1 MPQPTVASSDIAGAE
16 AALAA
21 GKATLA
27 RGDADGAI
35 PYFREVLAT
44 DRAPSARIGLAM
56 CFALSKRLAELADF
70 VTACDPSPAGRIALL
85 QTVLLEFVA
94 AQAWEAIAAV
104 AAAFARDTHLRAL
117 AIYYVGVAK
126 LAQNDP
132 DAAWPCFQEFKAIVV
147 PRHRE
152 FPLVANQAFNLIFR
166 QACLIEPPE
175 SVAAILGAPPT
186 EASPTVE
193 FLGEW
198 RDGGAEPVFLC
209 CCDQRYFRRF
219 AAELSRSVAV
229 HRPNAVLHFHVSAP
243 QEADIAW
250 ARELA
255 AQHRSLFLNLTVERT
270 PLFAH
275 PVYYACNR
283 FLVLPVL
290 LERYGR
296 AVVTLDADSVL
307 LDDLHE
313 IIDAARGSDFACFNT
328 GRNEP
333 SSVFQA
339 TIMYFAASPGT
350 RRFLDILGRLVLAKL
365 AMPPVLSWML
375 DQGALYSAIHYAGKY
390 EPEITIVDLTAAT
403 GRAMRCFI
411 GGLGTEDEKRD
422 IMNAPAA
429 A

>member
-1 MPQPTVASSDIAGAE
+1 MSQPAAASSAIASAD
-16 AALAA
+16 AAFAA
-21 GKATLA
+21 GKDMLA

-35 PYFREVLAT
+35 AYFREALT
-44 DRAPSARIGLAM
+44 TGRGSPARIGLAM
-56 CFALSKRLAELADF
+56 CFALSKRLPEFVDF
-70 VTACDPSPAGRIALL
+70 VTASDPSSAGRIALL

-94 AQAWEAIAAV
+94 GQAWEAIATIAT
-104 AAAFARDTHLRAL
+104 AFAKDMHLRAL
-117 AIYYVGVAK
+117 TIYYAGVAK

-152 FPLVANQAFNLIFR
+152 FPLVADKAFNLIFR

-175 SVAAILGAPPT
+175 SVAAILAASAAGVSPAIEPIGA
-186 EASPTVE
+186 
-193 FLGEW
+193 W
-198 RDGGAEPVFLC
+198 RDSGAEPVFLC
-209 CCDQRYFRRF
+209 CCDRRYFRRF
-219 AAELSRSVAV
+219 AAELGQSLAA

-243 QEADIAW
+243 QEADLAW
-250 ARELA
+250 ARALA
-255 AQHRSLFLNLTVERT
+255 AQHSPLVLNLTVERT
-270 PLFAH
+270 PLFPH

-283 FLVLPVL
+283 FLVLPQL

-296 AVVTLDADSVL
+296 AVVSLDADSTL
-307 LDDLHE
+307 LGDLHE
-313 IIDAARGSDFACFNT
+313 IVDAARGSDFACFDT

-333 SSVFQA
+333 ASVFQA

-350 RRFLDILGRLVLAKL
+350 RRLLDILGRLVLAKL

-375 DQGALYSAIHYAGKY
+375 DQAALYSAVHYAKKY
-390 EPEITIVDLTAAT
+390 APEIAVVDLTAAT
-403 GRAMRCFI
+403 GRTMRSFI

>member
-1 MPQPTVASSDIAGAE
+1 MPQPTAASSDIASAD
-16 AALAA
+16 AALGA
-21 GKATLA
+21 GKDMLA

-35 PYFREVLAT
+35 PYFREALAT
-44 DRAPSARIGLAM
+44 ERAPSAKIGLAM
-56 CFALSKRLAELADF
+56 CFALSKRLPELADF
-70 VTACDPSPAGRIALL
+70 VTASDPSPAGRIALL

-94 AQAWEAIAAV
+94 GQAWEAITTIAV
-104 AAAFARDTHLRAL
+104 VFAKAPHLRAV

-152 FPLVANQAFNLIFR
+152 FPLVADKAFNLIFR

-175 SVAAILGAPPT
+175 SVAAIVGASPT
-186 EASPTVE
+186 ALSPTVE
-193 FLGEW
+193 FVGEW
-198 RDGGAEPVFLC
+198 QDNGAEPVFLC
-209 CCDQRYFRRF
+209 CCDRRYFRRF
-219 AAELSRSVAV
+219 AAELCQSLAA
-229 HRPNAVLHFHVSAP
+229 HRPEAVLHFHISAP
-243 QEADIAW
+243 QEADLAW

-255 AQHRSLFLNLTVERT
+255 AQHPPLSLNVTVERT

-283 FLVLPVL
+283 FLVLPPL

-296 AVVTLDADSVL
+296 AMVTLDADSVL

-313 IIDAARGSDFACFNT
+313 IVDAARDADFGCFNT

-339 TIMYFAASPGT
+339 TIMYFAPTSGA
-350 RRFLDILGRLVLAKL
+350 RHFLDILGRLVLAKL
-365 AMPPVLSWML
+365 AMPPVLAWML
-375 DQGALYSAIHYAGKY
+375 DQAALYSAVHYAKKY
-390 EPEITIVDLTAAT
+390 APEIAVVDLTAAT
-403 GRAMRCFI
+403 GRAMRSFI
-411 GGLGTEDEKRD
+411 GGLGTETEKRD